1 MARLK
6 GELQADNGDVLYPHT
21 SSDVV
26 FTSAGK
32 TVTKEL
38 EEVKKSIESVDVSWD
53 GITGKPPTFPPS
65 PHTDHSE
72 INTGLIKGKALTT
85 NNKQLINHTS
95 DAVYVGNP
103 TVALSLESKD
113 EIRANIGGKVK
124 TVLHNESVIN
134 ADTVD
139 GKHAIDFPLK
149 SQGIGGNAPVW
160 AGSNLNDIP
169 IGTYTTLSTGVPV
182 TGEYFLVTT
191 RYNDTGKIKEQY
203 ALRQANGERY
213 FRWFNGTAWS
223 SWRNLDDYAPSY
235 KSANGYWGICP
246 VKGNDTGWIRT
257 PSLGLLPYASG
268 GGASAGSL
276 GTLSWKFKEIHGVD
290 IFANGVNVG
299 TEINN
304 LKSIVNNPKV
314 VKSVQRGL
322 LNSSV
327 KGSKENGIYYQDV
340 TIASVVMTKALVL
353 VTSTDAKSANARLV
367 NATTLRIYSGA
378 QYGGDSFDATNCN
391 WQVIEFY

>member
-1 MARLK
+1 MKNTTNYGLKKPDGTDAVDIAIINQNMDTIDARMKSNATQISDLK
-6 GELQADNGDVLYPHT
+6 EQVDG
-21 SSDVV
+21 
-26 FTSAGK
+26 
-32 TVTKEL
+32 L
-38 EEVKKSIESVDVSWD
+38 EVSWD
-53 GITGKPPTFPPS
+53 GITGKPATFPPSTHSHAYADITGKPSIFPPS

-85 NNKQLINHTS
+85 SNKQLINHTS
-95 DAVYVGNP
+95 DSVYVGNP
-103 TVALSLESKD
+103 TIALSLESKD

-124 TVLHNESVIN
+124 TVLHSESVIN

-139 GKHAIDFPLK
+139 GKHAIDF
-149 SQGIGGNAPVW
+149 AP
-160 AGSNLNDIP
+160 N
-169 IGTYTTLSTGVPV
+169 
-182 TGEYFLVTT
+182 
-191 RYNDTGKIKEQY
+191 
-203 ALRQANGERY
+203 
-213 FRWFNGTAWS
+213 
-223 SWRNLDDYAPSY
+223 Y
-235 KSANGYWGICP
+235 KSANGYFGMVLP
-246 VKGNDTGWIRT
+246 NGSDAGWIRT

-268 GGASAGSL
+268 GGTTAGSL
-276 GTLSWKFKEIHGVD
+276 GTSSWKFKEIHGVD

-340 TIASVVMTKALVL
+340 VIASVVMTKALVL
-353 VTSTDAKSANARLV
+353 VTSTDAKPANARLV